1 MNEYA
6 KRIDDNIIV
15 ADYKDGEIFQHIDLN
30 SMITIFKEAINA
42 NYEDLQK
49 IVDGSKV
56 IGEASKLSGA
66 SLVKSTD
73 GVLDNSDTSIPSS
86 AVVMAALEEVTPV
99 VGEDYFTDE
108 DKAQLVS
115 AAVEAVVGDV
125 NNRVDENYNNK
136 TELFDEHVE
145 TKVTEINE
153 HTVAKKRELDGYTEG
168 LIDDLEKYDISKFVS
183 VQVVEEYP
191 AVQEEDVLYVRV
203 GA

>member
-30 SMITIFKEAINA
+30 SMIAIFKQAINA

-86 AVVMAALEEVTPV
+86 AVVLAALESVTPV

-115 AAVEAVVGDV
+115 AAVEAIVGDV
-125 NNRVDENYNNK
+125 NNKVDENYNNK

-153 HTVAKKRELDGYTEG
+153 HTVTKKKELDDYTEG